1 MEGDVDH
8 RVCPSSLRV
17 VAWHAHYFPLTS
29 LRSIPALSAPLSH
42 GRLVPWTAGFQLG
55 LINGRWWQEIRVQEV
70 GGNEVRDQEDRVIRT
85 VVCWQTFNSRL
96 REGVVESPNLQFAQF
111 CGVKRFPGVFPPHRC
126 IDLDNL
132 MTIASSEM

>member
-55 LINGRWWQEIRVQEV
+55 F
-70 GGNEVRDQEDRVIRT
+70 DQ
-85 VVCWQTFNSRL
+85 W
-96 REGVVESPNLQFAQF
+96 
-111 CGVKRFPGVFPPHRC
+111 
-126 IDLDNL
+126 
-132 MTIASSEM
+132 EMVAGDQGAGSQRK